1 MTDTLKPIKTE
12 LFRNLESLV
21 NEIELS
27 FEEINVD
34 QMNKYIRELKKS
46 DLNAERV
53 SLDTFVKESY
63 IHLHEY
69 EKQLSLI
76 LFSDKKIRTPEYKFV
91 DDIKLFKKDNCHI
104 LNFSVFSKENKNT
117 KKSLLKYIY
126 NIYMSCF
133 FLQSTCS
140 SNELTNFF
148 SNITKHTHTEPE
160 QIEEISI
167 PSTLNTGTLQNLKDG
182 KLNQLPNIS
191 GLMENLSGMG
201 GLEDLMSN
209 LMNNSD
215 IMNIANEISNDMK
228 NETLNPMELMTSMM
242 SGNMTDGPLASLMS
256 KIQASV
262 DSKINSGE
270 INEAALQEQA
280 HNIINK
286 VQETPGLSNIPGL
299 SDILNKK

>member
-1 MTDTLKPIKTE
+1 MTDTLEPIKTE
-12 LFRNLESLV
+12 LFRNIESLV

-27 FEEINVD
+27 FDEINVD
-34 QMNKYIRELKKS
+34 QMNKYIRNLKKG
-46 DLNAERV
+46 DQGT
-53 SLDTFVKESY
+53 LDTFVKESY
-63 IHLHEY
+63 THLHEY

-91 DDIKLFKKDNCHI
+91 DDIKLFKKGDNYL
-104 LNFSVFSKENKNT
+104 LNFSLFSKENKNT

-133 FLQSTCS
+133 FLQSTGS
-140 SNELTNFF
+140 SNELTNFL
-148 SNITKHTHTEPE
+148 SNITKHTHSEPE

-167 PSTLNTGTLQNLKDG
+167 PSTLNPERVNTGTLPD
-182 KLNQLPNIS
+182 KLPDLS
-191 GLMENLSGMG
+191 GLMGGLGGMG
-201 GLEDLMSN
+201 GLEDLMSS

-256 KIQASV
+256 KIQTSV
-262 DSKINSGE
+262 NSKISSGE

-299 SDILNKK
+299 SDILNKKL